1 MRPFRIIALAEATS
15 FIALL
20 VATYVKR
27 TDGGEVG
34 VSVLGP
40 IHGALFIAY
49 VLVALSLRDRA
60 GWSPRTTLLILLGA
74 VVPFGGYVVDQWLAK
89 RPPLPA

>member
-49 VLVALSLRDRA
+49 VVVALN
-60 GWSPRTTLLILLGA
+60 LLGWE
-74 VVPFGGYVVDQWLAK
+74 GWLADAGVL
-89 RPPLPA
+89 RWIVGAVLVLDGGTDLAAALTLRRRR